1 MTKPTEWHI
10 TLNLT
15 VSAKDFNEV
24 EQIAEDAKSALMTGK
39 AFPWKLIDIEADDLE
54 EAY

>member
-1 MTKPTEWHI
+1 MPEYHI

-15 VSAKDFNEV
+15 VSAKDYDEL
-24 EQIAEDAKSALMTGK
+24 EQIAEDAKSALVTGNQ
-39 AFPWKLIDIEADDLE
+39 FPWKLIDIEADDLE

>member
-1 MTKPTEWHI
+1 LTEYHI

-15 VSAKDFNEV
+15 VSAKDYDEL
-24 EQIAEDAKSALMTGK
+24 EQIAEDAKSALATGK
-39 AFPWKLIDIEADDLE
+39 QFPWKLIDIEADDLE